1 MPCSKLA
8 SYHRQTEYLQS
19 IPHSQKQERPHA
31 LQHFYRTLDVLADHE
46 EPLKEHLFQVQRNLF
61 SEELEVVFYDVTTLY
76 FESEREDGLR
86 KKGYSKDHRPHKTQ
100 IVLGVL
106 VDSLRNPLTYHIYE
120 GNQFEGH
127 TLKQAIE
134 DMKKKYGVSRMIVVA
149 DSGMMSKQNIEMLK
163 TFEGVEYIIGEPI
176 KRLPERIVEKI
187 IGSGTKDCKALEI
200 KGNKEEES
208 IHEKVLWKEIEEG
221 GKRIIGTYSER
232 RAERD
237 RKRREEEMEEAREL
251 VENIAQLKQ
260 KMKRGKGMKW
270 IKMKGGKEINC
281 AIDNEKV
288 EKMSRY
294 DGWKAIGTNSRMSAE
309 EVIKR
314 YGELFEVEHFFR
326 AMKSEMLIRP
336 VYHWTPNRI
345 RGHIAMCFVSYLFL
359 NYIRIKTGE
368 SYRAIK
374 EGIRS
379 MEVSEI
385 KDKKSGG
392 IYYLRG
398 NMSDRGRKILKTLGI
413 KEIEKD
419 VMEAKE
425 MEKYLER

>member
-1 MPCSKLA
+1 
-8 SYHRQTEYLQS
+8 
-19 IPHSQKQERPHA
+19 
-31 LQHFYRTLDVLADHE
+31 
-46 EPLKEHLFQVQRNLF
+46 
-61 SEELEVVFYDVTTLY
+61 
-76 FESEREDGLR
+76 
-86 KKGYSKDHRPHKTQ
+86 
-100 IVLGVL
+100 
-106 VDSLRNPLTYHIYE
+106 
-120 GNQFEGH
+120 
-127 TLKQAIE
+127 
-134 DMKKKYGVSRMIVVA
+134 
-149 DSGMMSKQNIEMLK
+149 
-163 TFEGVEYIIGEPI
+163 
-176 KRLPERIVEKI
+176 
-187 IGSGTKDCKALEI
+187 
-200 KGNKEEES
+200 
-208 IHEKVLWKEIEEG
+208 
-221 GKRIIGTYSER
+221 
-232 RAERD
+232 
-237 RKRREEEMEEAREL
+237 
-251 VENIAQLKQ
+251 
-260 KMKRGKGMKW
+260 MKW
-270 IKMKGGKEINC
+270 IKMEGGKEIKC

-336 VYHWTPNRI
+336 VYHWTPKRI

-392 IYYLRG
+392 IYYLKG
-398 NMSDRGRKILKTLGI
+398 KFNETGKKILKTLGI

-419 VMEAKE
+419 VIEIKE
-425 MEKYLER
+425 MEKYIEG